1 MALTQCITSGVQL
14 HTFFKEGRPK
24 EEHLTFSVVC
34 VVQLE
39 FLWQMKIRGKCVAVL
54 TVYIMA
60 QVSQM

>member
-1 MALTQCITSGVQL
+1 MALV
-14 HTFFKEGRPK
+14 HFFKEGRPK

-34 VVQLE
+34 VHVVQLE